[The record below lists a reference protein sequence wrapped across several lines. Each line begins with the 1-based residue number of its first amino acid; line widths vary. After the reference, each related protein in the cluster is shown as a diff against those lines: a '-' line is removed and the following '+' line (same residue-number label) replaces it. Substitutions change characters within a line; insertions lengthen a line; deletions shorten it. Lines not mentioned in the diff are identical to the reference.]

1 MLVLARENHLQ
12 MPRKY
17 IQLLLSLR
25 QPRCTE
31 GMERNQLS
39 HQQLQFRA
47 YSLVRP
53 CDSGPLEELLGG
65 FLCPE
70 RLKMSTSL
78 LTRRGLLSPCPS
90 RLQRQLGSSRGPQ
103 SAPNGFWC
111 ATSPVVLVRIFQTL
125 CRFWGNLSW
134 DTCMLKK

>member
-12 MPRKY
+12 MPRKH

-25 QPRCTE
+25 QPRCRE

-53 CDSGPLEELLGG
+53 CDSGPLEELLDG

-78 LTRRGLLSPCPS
+78 LTRRGLSLHVNAGCK
-90 RLQRQLGSSRGPQ
+90 GSWVLRGALRVPQ
-103 SAPNGFWC
+103 MASGVPH
-111 ATSPVVLVRIFQTL
+111 PL
-125 CRFWGNLSW
+125 
-134 DTCMLKK
+134 